1 MRLALIPLLMIPLTL
16 SCGSK
21 DDAIDEADWA
31 DEGAVGCQNMCEEWF
46 TKLEDVVS
54 YESKLEDCKNIGEA
68 SDCEGCA
75 EAVFEHSLN
84 KWRIITDCACYFY
97 TDDNCGLQP
106 GDSEWENWQEAKDPY
121 DTPREKVLALYGGE
135 SGLAEMCLEGCTQ
148 E

>member
-1 MRLALIPLLMIPLTL
+1 MRLSLISLVMIPLAMG
-16 SCGSK
+16 CGKS
-21 DDAIDEADWA
+21 
-31 DEGAVGCQNMCEEWF
+31 VSCQNMCESWF

-97 TDDNCGLQP
+97 TDDDCGQA
-106 GDSEWENWQEAKDPY
+106 GS
-121 DTPREKVLALYGGE
+121 
-135 SGLAEMCLEGCTQ
+135 
-148 E
+148 